1 MFQRLKLGVSMYET
15 RCFDACTSCFD
26 RKKPEFQRCETP
38 VDGAIGRPWGRDGR
52 SVLPQ
57 CSSVSAMMGKPR
69 FPLIGKGD
77 IDAEGAAGIDAHFGA
92 GGHIERALPE
102 AGEVVKGILQA
113 VGGEVGGAEAE
124 DGHFGAHFEGERD
137 LVDSGIESAE
147 VADHAHARRG
157 AEGSGQE
164 TGIVHEQG
172 DIGQGV
178 VFAAA
183 CSAEQGEVTVSQGEA
198 VVHGFGQVVG
208 LLVEIDDETIGPSVT
223 HGGADAVA
231 VAHDEV
237 GGETGGQ
244 AGIGRSIAAG
254 DEMGAAQVG
263 EGVVGGGEEPGGEDD
278 GVHGRDQLRV
288 GFSVCCCSFIRR
300 FHLGKPKQ
308 ATRSQK
314 AKLAASDQLASRR

>member
-1 MFQRLKLGVSMYET
+1 MVGAFCCDDRPFQPRWES
-15 RCFDACTSCFD
+15 
-26 RKKPEFQRCETP
+26 
-38 VDGAIGRPWGRDGR
+38 
-52 SVLPQ
+52 
-57 CSSVSAMMGKPR
+57 R

-92 GGHIERALPE
+92 GGHIERALPK

-113 VGGEVGGAEAE
+113 AGGEVSGAEAE

-157 AEGSGQE
+157 TEGGGQE
-164 TGIVHEQG
+164 AGIVHEQG
-172 DIGQGV
+172 DVGQGV

-183 CSAEQGEVTVSQGEA
+183 CGAEQGEVAVSQGEA
-198 VVHGFGQVVG
+198 VAHSFGQVVG
-208 LLVEIDDETIGPSVT
+208 LLVGIDDETVGPSVT

-263 EGVVGGGEEPGGEDD
+263 EGVVGGGEESGGEDD
-278 GVHGRDQLRV
+278 GVHGRGQLRV
-288 GFSVCCCSFIRR
+288 GFSVGFSMFCCSFIRR
-300 FHLGKPKQ
+300 FHLGRPKQ